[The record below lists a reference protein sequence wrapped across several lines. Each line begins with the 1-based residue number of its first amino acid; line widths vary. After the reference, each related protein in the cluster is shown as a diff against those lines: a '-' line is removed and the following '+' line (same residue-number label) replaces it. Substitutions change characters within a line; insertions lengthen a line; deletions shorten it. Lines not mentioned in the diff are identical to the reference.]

1 MSELGVVVYLLLQ
14 SLLVI
19 FMAYGLWLMAYGLWL
34 MDMYM
39 DESITRSLIGEEGK
53 LFANC
58 FNLRKVA

>member
-1 MSELGVVVYLLLQ
+1 
-14 SLLVI
+14 
-19 FMAYGLWLMAYGLWL
+19 MAYGLWLMDMY